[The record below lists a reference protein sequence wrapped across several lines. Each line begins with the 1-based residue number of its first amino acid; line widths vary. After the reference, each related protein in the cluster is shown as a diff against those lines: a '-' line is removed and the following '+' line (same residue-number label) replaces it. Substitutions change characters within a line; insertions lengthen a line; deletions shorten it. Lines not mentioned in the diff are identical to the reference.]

1 MGLSFPIGPPMRCN
15 YLRLAVFL
23 PLLLAACKVGLPS
36 GDPAD
41 LLAEGKRTY
50 EEKAY
55 KTANR
60 YFRSITKR
68 YPEAGEAEEALFFEA
83 ECRRHR
89 RQGPVAF
96 ETYKKFVETYP
107 NSRYAVG
114 VALGEYR
121 LGVDHFEG
129 RIPSFL
135 IFGKDRAFGVRILEH
150 MQINFRNHSLAD
162 DALMRV
168 VSFHLEK
175 RDYADATR
183 VARRLLA
190 EYPRSEHMLWARF
203 QLARSL
209 WLQNQGALYDER
221 LLIDSRRAFE
231 DYVGTARLAG
241 MEQKQSKQ
249 IEAARKMIVKI
260 DERRAEKE
268 LTIGRF
274 YERTDRLRA
283 AMYYYEHCVR
293 SYPQTESAVSAQ
305 QRLQKLRAPAGE
317 EPDAGEK
324 KPEAATG

>member
-1 MGLSFPIGPPMRCN
+1 MIGPRMRCN
-15 YLRLAVFL
+15 CLRLAVSL
-23 PLLLAACKVGLPS
+23 PLWLAACKVGLPS

-41 LLAEGKRTY
+41 LLVEGKRTY
-50 EEKAY
+50 EAKDFKE
-55 KTANR
+55 ANR

-129 RIPSFL
+129 KIPAFL
-135 IFGKDRAFGVRILEH
+135 IFGKDRAYGVRILEH

-175 RDYADATR
+175 RQYADATR
-183 VARRLLA
+183 VLRRLLA
-190 EYPRSEHMLWARF
+190 EYPRSEHMLWSRF

-209 WLQNQGALYDER
+209 WLQNQGPRYDER

-231 DYVGTARLAG
+231 DYIGTARLAG
-241 MEQKQSKQ
+241 MEEKQAKQ
-249 IEAARKMIVKI
+249 IAAARKMIVRV

-268 LTIGRF
+268 YIVGRF
-274 YERTDRLRA
+274 YERTDRPRA
-283 AMYYYEHCVR
+283 AMYYYDHCIR
-293 SYPQTESAVSAQ
+293 TYPKSDGAESSRK
-305 QRLQKLRAPAGE
+305 RLEKLQAAARGKAPGGE
-317 EPDAGEK
+317 EKASEV
-324 KPEAATG
+324 ATG

>member
-1 MGLSFPIGPPMRCN
+1 MRCN
-15 YLRLAVFL
+15 CLRFAVFV
-23 PLLLAACKVGLPS
+23 PLLLAACKIGLPA
-36 GDPAD
+36 GDPAE

-50 EEKAY
+50 EAKTY
-55 KTANR
+55 KSANR
-60 YFRSITKR
+60 YFRAITKR
-68 YPEAGEAEEALFFEA
+68 YPEAAEAEEALFFEA

-168 VSFHLEK
+168 VSFHLGK

-231 DYVGTARLAG
+231 DYIGTARLAG
-241 MEQKQSKQ
+241 MEEKQRKQ
-249 IEAARKMIVKI
+249 IEAARKMISRI

-268 LTIGRF
+268 YLVGRF
-274 YERTDRLRA
+274 YERTDRPRA
-283 AMYYYEHCVR
+283 AIYYFEHCIR
-293 SYPQTESAVSAQ
+293 TYPQTVGAGSSR
-305 QRLQKLRAPAGE
+305 QRLEGLLAPGRQEKAPE
-317 EPDAGEK
+317 E
-324 KPEAATG
+324 ATG

>member
-1 MGLSFPIGPPMRCN
+1 MRCN
-15 YLRLAVFL
+15 CLRLAVFL
-23 PLLLAACKVGLPS
+23 PLWLAACKTGLPT
-36 GDPAD
+36 GDPAE
-41 LLAEGKRTY
+41 LLAEGKHGY
-50 EEKAY
+50 EAQSYKA
-55 KTANR
+55 ANR
-60 YFRSITKR
+60 YFRAVTRR
-68 YPEAGEAEEALFFEA
+68 YPEAAEAEEALFLEA

-114 VALGEYR
+114 VARGEYR
-121 LGVDHFEG
+121 LGIDHFDG
-129 RIPSFL
+129 KIPGFL

-183 VARRLLA
+183 VLRRLLA

-209 WLQNQGALYDER
+209 WLQNQGPLYDER

-231 DYVGTARLAG
+231 DYIGTARLAG
-241 MEQKQSKQ
+241 MEEKQRKQ
-249 IEAARKMIVKI
+249 IEAARKMISKI
-260 DERRAEKE
+260 DGRRAEKE
-268 LTIGRF
+268 FIVGRF
-274 YERTDRLRA
+274 YERTDRPRA
-283 AMYYYEHCVR
+283 AIYYYEHCVR
-293 SYPQTESAVSAQ
+293 TYPQTEGAVSSR
-305 QRLQKLRAPAGE
+305 QRLEKLRAPAGKG
-317 EPDAGEK
+317 PGEK
-324 KPEAATG
+324 EKQPDMATG

>member
-1 MGLSFPIGPPMRCN
+1 MRRK
-15 YLRLAVFL
+15 YLWLAAFL
-23 PLLLAACKVGLPS
+23 PFWLAACKTGLPT
-36 GDPAD
+36 GEPEE
-41 LLAEGKRTY
+41 LLAEGRRIY
-50 EEKAY
+50 EAKGFKDA
-55 KTANR
+55 TR
-60 YFRSITKR
+60 YFRSIGKR
-68 YPEAGEAEEALFFEA
+68 YPEAAEAEQALFFEA

-135 IFGKDRAFGVRILEH
+135 IFGKDRAYGVRILEH

-168 VSFHLEK
+168 VSYHLEE

-183 VARRLLA
+183 VLRRLLA
-190 EYPRSEHMLWARF
+190 EYPRSEHMLWSRF

-209 WLQNQGALYDER
+209 WLQSQGPLYDER
-221 LLIDSRRAFE
+221 LLTDSRRAFE
-231 DYVGTARLAG
+231 DYIGTARLAG
-241 MEQKQSKQ
+241 MEQKQAKQ
-249 IEAARKMIVKI
+249 IAAARKMIVRI

-268 LTIGRF
+268 YLIGRF
-274 YERTDRLRA
+274 YERTKRPRA
-283 AMYYYEHCVR
+283 AIYYYEHCVR
-293 SYPQTESAVSAQ
+293 AFPQTESAGSCRKQ
-305 QRLQKLRAPAGE
+305 LEKLLARTGSEPAG
-317 EPDAGEK
+317 AEK
-324 KPEAATG
+324 KTEPATG